1 MIYSLDSLLALPRQE
16 REQAAL
22 LLAEKARRAALP
34 PQVTARLREPHPEQR
49 RFIESAAK
57 RKVIR
62 AGRRGGKTVGVAI
75 LAVREFIAGRR
86 VLYATPTQEQLDRF
100 WHEVRAALQDEIDA
114 GRLYKNETLH
124 IIERVGTEN
133 RIRAKSAW
141 NADTLRGDYAGLLLL
156 DEYQLMA
163 EDAWGSVGAP
173 MLLDNDG
180 DAVFIY
186 TPPSMHSRSVSKA
199 RDKRHAAKLFKRAQA
214 DTTGRWAAFHFHSRA
229 NPYLSDIAL
238 SEIASDM
245 TALAYRQEIEAE
257 DLDALPGA
265 LWTPDRIDSLRV
277 AEAPRLTRIVVGV
290 DPSGSADGNACGIV
304 AVGSGLCNCLGYPE
318 THGFV
323 LADGTIQA
331 SPGVWAAAAVALYH
345 RLKADALVAEA
356 NFGGEMV
363 ARTIETIP
371 GAPSVELVT
380 ASRGKAQQAE
390 PIAAHYEHHRVHHVG
405 QFPELEDEMCSWTPG
420 TAYSPNR
427 MDALV
432 WGITEL
438 DLSGGDAYGE
448 VIEAEQYRIGQS
460 DY

>member
-1 MIYSLDSLLALPRQE
+1 MTYSLDSLLRLPRAQK
-16 REQAAL
+16 EQAAQ
-22 LLAEKARRAALP
+22 LLAEKARRAATPKL
-34 PQVTARLREPHPEQR
+34 TAQLREPHPEQR

-124 IIERVGTEN
+124 IIERLGTEN

-156 DEYQLMA
+156 DEYQLMS
-163 EDAWGSVGAP
+163 EDAWGAVGAP

-186 TPPSMHSRSVSKA
+186 TPPSLHSRSVSKA
-199 RDKRHAAKLFKRAQA
+199 RDKRHAAKLFKRAEK
-214 DTTGRWAAFHFHSRA
+214 DKSGRWAVFHFASRA
-229 NPYLSDIAL
+229 NPHL
-238 SEIASDM
+238 SETALDEIGSDM
-245 TALAYRQEIEAE
+245 TALTYRQEILAE

-265 LWTPDRIDSLRV
+265 LWTPELIDLLRMD
-277 AEAPRLTRIVVGV
+277 EAPRLIRIVVGV
-290 DPSGSADGNACGIV
+290 DPSGSADGNPCGIV
-304 AVGSGLCNCLGYPE
+304 AVGSGPCNCLGYPE

-331 SPGVWAAAAVALYH
+331 SPGVWAGATVALYH

-371 GAPSVELVT
+371 GAPSVKLVT
-380 ASRGKAQQAE
+380 ASRGKAQRAE
-390 PIAAHYEHHRVHHVG
+390 PVAAHYEHHRVHHVG

>member
-34 PQVTARLREPHPEQR
+34 KLTAQLREPHPEQR
-49 RFIESAAK
+49 RFIESIAK

-75 LAVREFIAGRR
+75 LAVLGFLAGRR
-86 VLYATPTQEQLDRF
+86 ILYATPTQEQLDRF
-100 WHEVRAALQDEIDA
+100 WHEVKAALQAPIDA
-114 GRLYKNETLH
+114 GQLYKNETLH

-141 NADTLRGDYAGLLLL
+141 NDDTLRGDYADLLLL

-163 EDAWGSVGAP
+163 ETAWGNVGAP

-186 TPPSMHSRSVSKA
+186 TPPSLHSRSVSKA
-199 RDKRHAAKLFKRAQA
+199 RDKRHAAKLYKRAEK
-214 DTTGRWAAFHFHSRA
+214 DKRGRWAAFHFHSRA
-229 NPYLSDIAL
+229 NPHLSASAL
-238 SEIASDM
+238 DEITDDM

-257 DLDALPGA
+257 DLEAMPGA
-265 LWTPDRIDSLRV
+265 LWTPELIDSLRV

-290 DPSGSADGNACGIV
+290 DPSGAADGNACGIV
-304 AVGSGLCNCLGYPE
+304 AAGSGPCNCLGYVE
-318 THGFV
+318 MHGFV

-331 SPGVWAAAAVALYH
+331 SPGVWAGAAVNLYQ

-371 GAPSVELVT
+371 GAPSVKLVT
-380 ASRGKAQQAE
+380 ASRGKAQRAE
-390 PIAAHYEHHRVHHVG
+390 PVAAHYEHHRVHHIG
-405 QFPELEDEMCSWTPG
+405 SFPELEDEMCSWAPG
-420 TAYSPNR
+420 TVYSPNR
-427 MDALV
+427 MDAMV
-432 WGITEL
+432 WAVTEL

-448 VIEAEQYRIGQS
+448 VVEAEPYRIGGG